1 MANLMIVCGPQA
13 VGKMTVANKIKEKT
27 NFVVATNHDSL
38 EVPNK
43 IFGWGTDSFKDLRD
57 LIRNG
62 IFDISIKN
70 NVDLIFTYII
80 DFNDEND
87 VKYVDDLKEKY
98 EKTGGKFYLVELET
112 NLDERLKRNITEER
126 LKAKPTKQDTE
137 RSNKE
142 LVDSMDK
149 YRMNSN
155 DGEVTYENYVKINN
169 TDLTPEEVANIVVE
183 KFSL

>member
-1 MANLMIVCGPQA
+1 M
-13 VGKMTVANKIKEKT
+13 
-27 NFVVATNHDSL
+27 
-38 EVPNK
+38 
-43 IFGWGTDSFKDLRD
+43 
-57 LIRNG
+57 
-62 IFDISIKN
+62 
-70 NVDLIFTYII
+70 DLIFTYII

-112 NLDERLKRNITEER
+112 DLNERLKRNVTEER

-169 TDLTPEEVANIVVE
+169 TNLTPEEVSNIVVE